1 MSSDVPESA
10 HHTVSELLYRAILLV
25 WSRMMAGDTEWREVN
40 KNLAEAAFSK
50 FALFIVASYF
60 LHLVLRHLFSTLVG
74 VLASV

>member
-1 MSSDVPESA
+1 
-10 HHTVSELLYRAILLV
+10 
-25 WSRMMAGDTEWREVN
+25 MMAGDTEWREVN

-60 LHLVLRHLFSTLVG
+60 LHLVLRHLFSTLVV